1 VEWISERS
9 KEVGLDFVHWNG
21 MTGKLYFPEI
31 MGAGAALLDYDNDG
45 DLDLYLVQGRL
56 LDPGASPSDA
66 LLPPPADRPL
76 GDRLLR
82 NDLTIGSDGAPPV
95 LRFTD
100 VTEEAR
106 IGESGYGMGVA
117 TGDYDND
124 GWIDLYVT
132 GFGSNRMLR
141 NGGDGTFEDVTA
153 RTGTDDPRW
162 STSAA
167 FVDYDLDGWLD
178 LYVCNYVDF
187 RLANHKECVNVTGA
201 RDYCA
206 PGAYSPVPDR
216 LFHNRGDGS
225 FEDVSL
231 PSRVAVE
238 SGPALGVIP
247 ADFDRDGDPDL
258 YVAND
263 QKPNFYWVNQG
274 DGTFRNEALLAGVA
288 VNAAGNPEASMG
300 VDAGDFDA
308 DGDLDLFKTNL
319 RGETNTLYVND
330 GHGMFT
336 DRTVDSGLGPPSIPL
351 TGFGTAWFD
360 LDNDGWLDLL
370 TVNGAV
376 TALED
381 ARTGDVYQPYRE
393 RNQLFRNLGNG
404 RFEEVSGRAG
414 AAFDFEGVGRGAAFG
429 DVDNDGDVDVLVTYN
444 SGPARLLINDIGNR
458 AHWLGLRLQGGRP
471 PRDVF
476 GARVGVRVAERPTLW
491 RQVTTAGSYCSAND
505 PRIVVGLGEAREVDL
520 VRVEWPGGDVE
531 EWTDVPID
539 RFTTLVRGEGAAAR

>member
-1 VEWISERS
+1 MSDGSEAA
-9 KEVGLDFVHWNG
+9 GLDFVHWNG
-21 MTGKLYFPEI
+21 MTGEYYFPEI

-45 DLDLYLVQGRL
+45 DLDLYLVQGRM
-56 LDPGASPSDA
+56 LDPGASISDA
-66 LLPPPADRPL
+66 LLPPPEGPL
-76 GDRLLR
+76 TDRLFR
-82 NDLTIGSDGAPPV
+82 NDLTVGDDGAPV

-100 VTEEAR
+100 VTEQAR
-106 IGESGYGMGVA
+106 IGPGGYGMGAA

-124 GWIDLYVT
+124 GWVDLYVT
-132 GFGSNRMLR
+132 AFGSNRMLH
-141 NGGDGTFEDVTA
+141 NEGDGTFTDVTA
-153 RTGTDDPRW
+153 RSGTDDPRW

-167 FVDYDLDGWLD
+167 FVDYDLDGRLD

-216 LFHNRGDGS
+216 LFRNRGDGT

-231 PSRVAVE
+231 SSRIALE
-238 SGPALGVIP
+238 RGAALGVVP
-247 ADFDRDGDPDL
+247 ADFDLDGDLDL

-263 QKPNFYWVNQG
+263 QMQNFYWVNQG

-288 VNAAGNPEASMG
+288 VNAGGNPEASMG
-300 VDAGDFDA
+300 IDAGDFDA

-330 GHGMFT
+330 GRGMFT
-336 DRTVDSGLGPPSIPL
+336 DRTVDSGLGPASIPQ

-381 ARTGDVYQPYRE
+381 ARAGDVYRPYRE
-393 RNQLFRNLGNG
+393 RSQLFLNLGNG
-404 RFEEVSGRAG
+404 RFEDVSARAG
-414 AAFDFEGVGRGAAFG
+414 AAFDLDGVGRGAAFG
-429 DVDNDGDVDVLVTYN
+429 DVDNDGDVDVLVTHN
-444 SGPARLLINDIGNR
+444 SGPARLLINEIGSR
-458 AHWLGLRLQGGRP
+458 AHWLGLRAREGTP
-471 PRDVF
+471 PRDAH
-476 GARVGVRVAERPTLW
+476 GARVGVRVAGRPTLW
-491 RQVTTAGSYCSAND
+491 RQATTAGSYCSAND
-505 PRIVVGLGEAREVDL
+505 SRIVVGLGAAREMEL
-520 VRVEWPGGDVE
+520 VRVEWPGGEVE

-539 RFTTLVRGEGAAAR
+539 RWTTLTRGTGAPAR